1 MTTKDLYNKYL
12 DSLYDITNNGM
23 PIDRV
28 SQIKIMFAC
37 YIRMFNKIPHTLSTD
52 CENEYYCESDKD
64 FIIDI
69 NKSLKQIEETFKDQ
83 CVAFRNFDSRI
94 IIMND
99 MIIAGDDES
108 LYGCFITTDF
118 PKEISDCFVSTEV
131 TDRKFMHYVTQSSY
145 GFHTMKM
152 EVKQQDCDLILNY
165 NDDLPDQEIKEFINS
180 DTSGM
185 IILHGKP
192 GCGKTSYLRYL
203 IYTSEKKFIFLDSS
217 CFNAITDA
225 SFIELLLNNK
235 DSVIVLED
243 CERLLADRTLGN
255 EKLSALL
262 NLSDGILGD
271 GLNFKFICT
280 FNADL
285 KNIDKAILR
294 RGRLKKKY
302 EFKALTPE
310 KTKKLAEHLGIKLEE
325 GGSLPLCDIYNYGEN
340 TGAVATNKSIGF
352 N

>member
-1 MTTKDLYNKYL
+1 MITVDLYNKYL
-12 DSLYDITNNGM
+12 ESLFEISNRGTT
-23 PIDRV
+23 IDRI
-28 SQIKIMFAC
+28 SQIKIIFAC
-37 YIRMFNKIPHTLSTD
+37 YIRIFKKIPHMLSTD
-52 CENEYYCESDKD
+52 CESEYYCESDKD
-64 FIIDI
+64 FNIDI
-69 NKSLKQIEETFKDQ
+69 NKSLKNIEETFKDR

-94 IIMND
+94 IITQD

-108 LYGCFITTDF
+108 LYGCFPTPEF
-118 PKEISDCFVSTEV
+118 PKEITDCFVYSEQ
-131 TDRKFMHYVTQSSY
+131 TDKRYMYYVTQGSY
-145 GFHTMKM
+145 GFSTTEM
-152 EVKQQDCDLILNY
+152 EVKKQECDLALNY
-165 NDDLPDQEIKEFINS
+165 NDDLPDQEIRDFITSN
-180 DTSGM
+180 TSGM

-225 SFIELLLNNK
+225 SFINLLINNK

-243 CERLLADRTLGN
+243 CERLLESRKLGN
-255 EKLSALL
+255 ERLSTLL

-285 KNIDKAILR
+285 KSIDEAILR

-310 KTKKLAEHLGIKLEE
+310 KTKKLAEHLGIELEE

>member
-1 MTTKDLYNKYL
+1 M
-12 DSLYDITNNGM
+12 
-23 PIDRV
+23 
-28 SQIKIMFAC
+28 
-37 YIRMFNKIPHTLSTD
+37 LSTD
-52 CENEYYCESDKD
+52 CENEYYCESNKD
-64 FIIDI
+64 FDIDI
-69 NKSLKQIEETFKDQ
+69 NKSLKNIEETFEDK

-94 IIMND
+94 IIMDD

-108 LYGCFITTDF
+108 LYGCFTTAVF
-118 PKEISDCFVSTEV
+118 PKEISDCFVSAEQ
-131 TDRKFMHYVTQSSY
+131 TDKKYMYYVTQSSY
-145 GFHTMKM
+145 GFRTMEM
-152 EVKQQDCDLILNY
+152 EVKKQECDLSLNY
-165 NDDLPDQEIKEFINS
+165 NDDIPDQEIREFITS

-185 IILHGKP
+185 IILHGIP

-217 CFNAITDA
+217 CFHAITDA

-235 DSVIVLED
+235 DSVVVLED
-243 CERLLADRTLGN
+243 CERLLEDRKLGN
-255 EKLSALL
+255 ERLSALL

-302 EFKALTPE
+302 EFKALTAE
-310 KTKKLAEHLGIKLEE
+310 KTKKLADKLNIEVEE
-325 GGSLPLCDIYNYGEN
+325 GVSLPLCDIYNYGED
-340 TGAVATNKSIGF
+340 TGANNNKKSIGF